1 MVRTLWQP
9 LRAAGMSSLHIAQ
22 IHRPWAQCPGRFLIP
37 QPVAPSRN
45 GVGAFVY
52 PEWEES
58 P

>member
-22 IHRPWAQCPGRFLIP
+22 IPRPWAQCPSRFLTP
-37 QPVAPSRN
+37 QPAPSRN

>member
-1 MVRTLWQP
+1 
-9 LRAAGMSSLHIAQ
+9 MSSLHIAQ
-22 IHRPWAQCPGRFLIP
+22 IRRPWAQCLGRFFDT
-37 QPVAPSRN
+37 QPAPSRN